1 MLPKIDV
8 PVYETILPSNNQVIK
23 FRPFLVKEQKILM
36 MGAQASDPKDIID
49 SIRQILSNCI
59 LSDIDIESL
68 PVFDLE
74 FLFLNLRARSINE
87 VVEIKYRCN
96 NDLSSDKED
105 KEELKKCTGFVTFN
119 INVLDIKPE
128 FGEGHTSDI
137 KLSEK
142 VGMKLKYPTFEMMK
156 DLDTEGKSE
165 DDVMYDLLVGC
176 IDFIYDEN
184 NMYYPKDSTKE
195 EIGEFIDNLQQ
206 KNLEQIKTFFGTMP
220 KVKKE
225 LDFVCPKC
233 GFEDHIILEG
243 VQNFFE

>member
-8 PVYETILPSNNQVIK
+8 PVYETILPSNNQIVK

-36 MGAQASDPKDIID
+36 MGSQATDPKEIID
-49 SIRQILSNCI
+49 SIRQILSNCV
-59 LSDIDIESL
+59 LSDLNIESL

-74 FLFLNLRARSINE
+74 FLFLNLRARSVNE
-87 VVEIKYRCN
+87 IIEIKYKCN
-96 NDLSSDKED
+96 NELPSDKEN
-105 KEELKKCTGFVTFN
+105 EESKNCTGFVTFN

-137 KLSEK
+137 KLSDK
-142 VGMKLKYPTFEMMK
+142 VGIKLKYPTFETMR
-156 DLDTEGKSE
+156 DLDTENKTE
-165 DDVMYDLLVGC
+165 DDVMYDLLVSC

-184 NMYYPKDSTKE
+184 NMYYPKDSSKE
-195 EIGEFIDNLQQ
+195 EIEEFIDNLQQ
-206 KNLEQIKTFFGTMP
+206 KNLEQIKTFFATMP

-225 LDFVCPKC
+225 LDFLCPKC
-233 GFEDHIILEG
+233 GFEDHIVIEG

>member
-8 PVYETILPSNNQVIK
+8 PVYETILPSNNQVVK

-36 MGAQASDPKDIID
+36 MGAQATDPKEIID

-59 LSDIDIESL
+59 LSELDIDSL

-74 FLFLNLRARSINE
+74 FLFLNLRARSVNE

-96 NDLSSDKED
+96 NELDEE
-105 KEELKKCTGFVTFN
+105 KEETKRCTGFVTFD

-137 KLSEK
+137 KLSNK
-142 VGMKLKYPTFEMMK
+142 VGMKLKYPTFETMR
-156 DLDTEGKSE
+156 DLDTEGKTE
-165 DDVMYDLLVGC
+165 DDVMYDLLVNC

-184 NMYYPKDSTKE
+184 NMYYPKDSSKE
-195 EIGEFIDNLQQ
+195 EIEEFIDNLQQ
-206 KNLEQIKTFFGTMP
+206 KNLEEIKTFFATMP

-225 LDFVCPKC
+225 LDFLCPKC
-233 GFEDHIILEG
+233 GFEDHILIEG